1 MTDNS
6 YWQFQQTMVDAPLML
21 PPQPQVPL
29 PPQQQQQQQQQQSW
43 SEENEKR
50 KWAQQGF
57 GDFDMSNHTNKIF
70 HMDDYSNQDPSEGDS
85 PDSAGG
91 APQRR
96 NDLVS
101 ESSLF
106 QGGDQKQRR
115 KEQNRAAQRAFR
127 ERKERYVKE
136 LQLKIREMEKKHEAE
151 VTRVKKE
158 NESLK
163 ELVKKMEAEIYTL
176 KGAAIAFDVSIHKLR
191 EAGLDVQQLH
201 PRDSPS
207 PPHSDR
213 QSPTRSNSNERRH
226 EFERFK
232 TYRNDHLMST
242 DEDNDEE
249 GEEASFAE
257 REISRFDHKVDPII
271 NSGIKL
277 IPCSQI
283 WERLSQHP
291 NFDEFDMDR
300 LCEELKKK
308 AKCSGTGP
316 VIPES
321 ELQEVLRRMDFGTA

>member
-1 MTDNS
+1 
-6 YWQFQQTMVDAPLML
+6 
-21 PPQPQVPL
+21 
-29 PPQQQQQQQQQQSW
+29 
-43 SEENEKR
+43 
-50 KWAQQGF
+50 
-57 GDFDMSNHTNKIF
+57 
-70 HMDDYSNQDPSEGDS
+70 
-85 PDSAGG
+85 
-91 APQRR
+91 
-96 NDLVS
+96 
-101 ESSLF
+101 
-106 QGGDQKQRR
+106 
-115 KEQNRAAQRAFR
+115 
-127 ERKERYVKE
+127 
-136 LQLKIREMEKKHEAE
+136 MEKKHEAE

-191 EAGLDVQQLH
+191 EAGLDVQQH
-201 PRDSPS
+201 HRDSPS

-213 QSPTRSNSNERRH
+213 QSPTRSRSNERRH
-226 EFERFK
+226 EFDRFK
-232 TYRNDHLMST
+232 STYRHNNHDHLMST

-249 GEEASFAE
+249 QEASFAE
-257 REISRFDHKVDPII
+257 REITRFEHKVDPIM

-321 ELQEVLRRMDFGTA
+321 ELQEVLRKMDFGTA